1 MKLSQEQVDRFA
13 AEGFLVVKGMLD
25 RMGIAALA
33 ERAEWIASGTA
44 SHIPAERLQREPSVK
59 AGPATAPT
67 FADSLRKMSR
77 IAFADEVFQEHAR
90 SQEILDVVEGLLG
103 PDIKLYQDQLFMKPA
118 RVGSRQPYHQ
128 DQPLG
133 VHVDP
138 PDMVTCWAPMD
149 RASVENGCLW
159 VLPGTHRSGVI
170 PKEKWKEYEA
180 QSLAGQLTGEE
191 KAIELEVGDC
201 SFHHGLLLHSSRA
214 NSSPQRRRGYATH
227 YVSSHCRYTGPSG
240 KSDALLMRGRSIPGR
255 V

>member
-13 AEGFLVVKGMLD
+13 AEGFLVVKGGLD
-25 RMGIAALA
+25 REGIAALA
-33 ERAEWIASGTA
+33 ERAEWIASGSA
-44 SHIPAERLQREPSVK
+44 SHITRELQSEPSVK
-59 AGPATAPT
+59 AGKATAPT
-67 FADSLRKMSR
+67 FADSLRKMSHV
-77 IAFADEVFQEHAR
+77 AFVDEVFREHAR
-90 SQEILDVVEGLLG
+90 NPDILDAVEQLIG

-118 RVGSRQPYHQ
+118 RIGSRQSYHQ

-133 VHVDP
+133 FHVEP

-170 PKEKWKEYEA
+170 PREQWQEYEG
-180 QSLAGQLTGEE
+180 QSLAGKLSLETPL
-191 KAIELEVGDC
+191 ELEVGDC

-214 NSSPQRRRGYATH
+214 NTSPKRRRGYATH

-240 KSDALLMRGRSIPGR
+240 KSDALLMRGRSIPGC